1 MSGTRR
7 RAKKKVTII
16 DDVLETYRLWRI
28 RKTLSQMCRDRGY
41 IVSQEELDLELED
54 FCKQYGTEPSSGKP
68 TRGDLTMIFMH
79 RDNKRNVFVFLP
91 KEARLGIKSLKAL
104 FLMMRGLN
112 CTHAVVVI
120 QDGVTQMAKAAIE
133 DFKPLFLVEQFR
145 EPELLINITKHEL
158 VPEHEVLSDEEKKEL
173 LQRYKLKEKQMPRIQ
188 TGDPVAR
195 YYGLQ
200 RGQVIKITRPSKTAG
215 RYITYRLAV

>member
-1 MSGTRR
+1 MRSRTYDISCSN
-7 RAKKKVTII
+7 RA
-16 DDVLETYRLWRI
+16 LA
-28 RKTLSQMCRDRGY
+28 
-41 IVSQEELDLELED
+41 
-54 FCKQYGTEPSSGKP
+54 
-68 TRGDLTMIFMH
+68 
-79 RDNKRNVFVFLP
+79 FL
-91 KEARLGIKSLKAL
+91 
-104 FLMMRGLN
+104 F
-112 CTHAVVVI
+112 
-120 QDGVTQMAKAAIE
+120 
-133 DFKPLFLVEQFR
+133 EQFR